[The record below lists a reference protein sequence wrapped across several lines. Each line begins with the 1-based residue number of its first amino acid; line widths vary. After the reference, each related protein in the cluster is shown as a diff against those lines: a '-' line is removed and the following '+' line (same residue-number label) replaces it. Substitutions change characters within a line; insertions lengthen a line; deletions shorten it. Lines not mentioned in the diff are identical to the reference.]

1 MGSFIRSFMDWKGKD
16 CMFLGLEGFL
26 ALDWTGLDWTG
37 PDWKD
42 SLSYFV
48 IVSLCI
54 TNHISH
60 EVYITANG
68 MLTQLSNSISI
79 LRFL

>member
-37 PDWKD
+37 LERFPLVFRN
-42 SLSYFV
+42 SFV
-48 IVSLCI
+48 MY
-54 TNHISH
+54 HKPYIS
-60 EVYITANG
+60 
-68 MLTQLSNSISI
+68 
-79 LRFL
+79 